1 MAMRDKRNSPWKDA
15 YKDFS
20 EKEEKTVK
28 ATGLDKKAAS
38 AIITSG
44 MNISNISI
52 LKGSSWLLVADVWFL
67 FALCCLRYRQ
77 SSDAV
82 AKELLMLDVI
92 ATCWALFEIIKKAIK
107 IYTDYSENIP
117 ETVRLFTEK
126 TYAENCFKE
135 GYTKEL
141 IHLKTQEEEA
151 AKVNEIKRKLR
162 TDIFKKMIVVTV
174 ILLLGSFCLLGYI
187 RYWNVKSAALFG
199 LLGIPASLAVC
210 FIVVL
215 ALSRLE

>member
-20 EKEEKTVK
+20 EKKETK

-77 SSDAV
+77 SNDAV

-141 IHLKTQEEEA
+141 IHLKTKEEET
-151 AKVNEIKRKLR
+151 AKVNEIKGKLR
-162 TDIFKKMIVVTV
+162 TDIFKKMIVVTT

-187 RYWNVKSAALFG
+187 RYWNVKSAVLFG

-210 FIVVL
+210 FIIVL
-215 ALSRLE
+215 ALTRLE

>member
-20 EKEEKTVK
+20 EKKETK

-67 FALCCLRYRQ
+67 FALCCLRYHERNA
-77 SSDAV
+77 AV
-82 AKELLMLDVI
+82 GKELLMLDMI
-92 ATCWALFEIIKKAIK
+92 ATCWALFEIIRKAIK
-107 IYTDYSENIP
+107 IYSDYSENIP
-117 ETVRLFTEK
+117 EAVHLFTERM
-126 TYAENCFKE
+126 YAENCLKE

-141 IHLKTQEEEA
+141 IHLKTKEEET
-151 AKVNEIKRKLR
+151 AKTNEIKRKLR
-162 TDIFKKMIVVTV
+162 TDIFKKMIVVMT
-174 ILLLGSFCLLGYI
+174 ILLVGSFCLLGYI
-187 RYWNVKSAALFG
+187 RYWNVKNALLFG
-199 LLGIPASLAVC
+199 LLGIPASLIIA
-210 FIVVL
+210 FVVMF
-215 ALSRLE
+215 AERRLG

>member
-20 EKEEKTVK
+20 EKQEKTAK

-44 MNISNISI
+44 MNISNIAI

-77 SSDAV
+77 SNEAV
-82 AKELLMLDVI
+82 AKELLMLDII

-117 ETVRLFTEK
+117 EAVHLFTERM
-126 TYAENCFKE
+126 YAENCFKE

-141 IHLKTQEEEA
+141 VYLKTREEET
-151 AKVNEIKRKLR
+151 AKTEEIKRKLR
-162 TDIFKKMIVVTV
+162 TDIFRKMIVVTV

-187 RYWNVKSAALFG
+187 KYWNVKSALLFG
-199 LLGIPASLAVC
+199 LLGIPASL
-210 FIVVL
+210 IVTFVVMY
-215 ALSRLE
+215 AESRLG

>member
-1 MAMRDKRNSPWKDA
+1 MYHPERKK
-15 YKDFS
+15 YKDEQFS
-20 EKEEKTVK
+20 GKEETAKP
-28 ATGLDKKAAS
+28 TGLDKKTAS
-38 AIITSG
+38 AILTNG
-44 MNISNISI
+44 MNISNIHI
-52 LKGSSWLLVADVWFL
+52 LKGSNWLLIADVWFL
-67 FALCCLRYRQ
+67 FALCCLRYHERNT
-77 SSDAV
+77 AIE
-82 AKELLMLDVI
+82 KELLMLDVI

-141 IHLKTQEEEA
+141 VYLKTKEEET
-151 AKVNEIKRKLR
+151 AKVNEIKGKLR
-162 TDIFKKMIVVTV
+162 TDIFKKMIVVTT

-199 LLGIPASLAVC
+199 LLGIPASLLICV
-210 FIVVL
+210 IVML